1 MKCIFGLCHKTL
13 HFVKAI
19 HFAVV
24 ILSARQPPCGLGA
37 LKGSSGKGSQE
48 MGISAVSGGDGWLTG
63 PDVAFVILKLK
74 KERIWG
80 RTNRLGASL
89 ATGIKEARPK
99 EASLVEDDSV

>member
-1 MKCIFGLCHKTL
+1 M
-13 HFVKAI
+13 
-19 HFAVV
+19 
-24 ILSARQPPCGLGA
+24 
-37 LKGSSGKGSQE
+37 
-48 MGISAVSGGDGWLTG
+48 LTG

-80 RTNRLGASL
+80 RTNSLGASL